1 MSQGSSFPAA
11 DDTFAAVTEAT
22 TAYTANLP
30 NEVAAAVV
38 AIQVQLGVN
47 PSDLTANGANIGGT
61 DHGTVG
67 ALLLARARWEV
78 GSDSFAATGGAGST
92 EDTVAVTFANA
103 RFTSAP
109 KVFLMPQR
117 SAADP
122 SGDDA
127 FAVSGTTTSGFTA
140 YRNISGGSPNHSA
153 QTFKYL
159 AIQWPD

>member
-1 MSQGSSFPAA
+1 MSQGSTFPAS
-11 DDTFAAVTEAT
+11 DDAFAAVVEAT

-30 NEVAAAVV
+30 NEVAAALV
-38 AIQVQLGVN
+38 AIQIQLGVN

-78 GSDSFAATGGAGST
+78 GSDTFAGGGGSSK
-92 EDTVAVTFANA
+92 AVTFTNA

-109 KVFLMPQR
+109 KVFLMPER
-117 SAADP
+117 ASGGGP

-127 FAVSGTTTSGFTA
+127 FAVGNHTTTGFTA
-140 YRNISGGSPNHSA
+140 YRNVTGGSPNTSA
-153 QTFKYL
+153 QVFKYL